1 MRNKIIILDNNDIT
15 RKALTNILC
24 QEYNIVEVQS
34 RDHAL
39 VVLKQSETEIAAI
52 LIDMFLSQNDGFA
65 FLKSLQENSW
75 DTQIPVIAVCTSSS
89 IVTEKK
95 LFSYGVAECIRQPFD
110 DTLIK
115 IKINNMVKL
124 FQYQN
129 ELKETIRQQTERLK
143 MQNRMLRIQ
152 ADFLK
157 KSNLNIIDLLGTMAE
172 YRNLESSQHI
182 QRVKTYT
189 KIIADEMMKCFP
201 EKGLTSEIISII
213 VSASPLHDI
222 GKIAIPDTILLKPG
236 KLTDTE
242 YEYMKSHTISGCEII
257 EDMKDSWSKEYSKI
271 SSEICRSH
279 HERYDG
285 NGYPDKLK
293 GDDIPIS
300 AQIVS
305 IADVYDALVNERVYK
320 AAIPKEQAFLMIRN
334 GECGTFSPELI
345 QCLTNCREAMEA
357 VIE

>member
-1 MRNKIIILDNNDIT
+1 MDKNVNNFGHFQKKSIEQLDLKPFIKDGYDKEQVSAIHD
-15 RKALTNILC
+15 ALEKRIPIQPYLDLNLRGACI
-24 QEYNIVEVQS
+24 
-34 RDHAL
+34 A
-39 VVLKQSETEIAAI
+39 EIAI
-52 LIDMFLSQNDGFA
+52 GLEHHIDVTSYA
-65 FLKSLQENSW
+65 
-75 DTQIPVIAVCTSSS
+75 DTCYTWRKMIYSDTDYDIQISS
-89 IVTEKK
+89 
-95 LFSYGVAECIRQPFD
+95 SYGVAECIRQPFD

-189 KIIADEMMKCFP
+189 
-201 EKGLTSEIISII
+201 
-213 VSASPLHDI
+213 
-222 GKIAIPDTILLKPG
+222 
-236 KLTDTE
+236 
-242 YEYMKSHTISGCEII
+242 
-257 EDMKDSWSKEYSKI
+257 
-271 SSEICRSH
+271 
-279 HERYDG
+279 
-285 NGYPDKLK
+285 
-293 GDDIPIS
+293 
-300 AQIVS
+300 QI